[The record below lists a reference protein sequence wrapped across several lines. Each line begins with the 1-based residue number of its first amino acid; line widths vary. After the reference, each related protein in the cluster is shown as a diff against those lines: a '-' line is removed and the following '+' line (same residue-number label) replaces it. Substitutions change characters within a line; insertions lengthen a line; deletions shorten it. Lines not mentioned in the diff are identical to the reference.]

1 MNRHFEEYL
10 AYLAGVRSLSPRT
23 VSSYR
28 HDLQLFDDF
37 LEVAP
42 LEASSTDLRLFMA
55 HLGSEQYEPSSM
67 NRILAAIR
75 GFYRYTVHFG
85 LKKDNPASPIR
96 NLKTA
101 KKLPSFLFPAE
112 AQSFCASPVRGSAD
126 GRGLS
131 SARVSGT
138 AAPIAGGARPA
149 GTKNTVALWPLRDT
163 ALLTLMYSTGCRV
176 SEIASLKMQDFTS
189 DFFSAI
195 VRGKGDKERKVFLSK
210 DARET
215 LSGYLSER
223 ASKLSRTQERTISA
237 KYLFI
242 SQRGNPLSVRG
253 IQYIVSHYSDGTG
266 KRHLS
271 PHALRHTFATTLV
284 TRGADI
290 RIVQELLGHSSISTT
305 QRYTHVTEERI
316 KKLYHRAH
324 PHG

>member
-10 AYLAGVRSLSPRT
+10 SYLSGVRSLSPRT

-28 HDLQLFDDF
+28 HDLALFDDF
-37 LEVAP
+37 LEVLP
-42 LEASSTDLRLFMA
+42 LEASTTELRLFMA

-67 NRILAAIR
+67 NRILASIR
-75 GFYRYTVHFG
+75 GFYRYAVHFS
-85 LKKDNPASPIR
+85 LRKDNPASSVR

-112 AQSFCASPVRGSAD
+112 AQLFCASPVQGNEAGQDASLNGEA
-126 GRGLS
+126 GTT
-131 SARVSGT
+131 AHKSGT
-138 AAPIAGGARPA
+138 ANP
-149 GTKNTVALWPLRDT
+149 VSLWPLRDT
-163 ALLTLMYSTGCRV
+163 ALLTLLYSTGCRV
-176 SEIASLKMQDFTS
+176 SEIASLKMQDFAS
-189 DFFSAI
+189 DFSSAI
-195 VRGKGDKERKVFLSK
+195 VRGKGNKERKVFLSK
-210 DARET
+210 DARKT
-215 LSGYLSER
+215 LSEYLPER
-223 ASKLSRTQERTISA
+223 ASKLSREQENTISQ
-237 KYLFI
+237 KFLFI

-253 IQYIVSHYSDGTG
+253 IQYIVAHYSDGTG
-266 KRHLS
+266 RRHLS

>member
-10 AYLAGVRSLSPRT
+10 AYLSGVRSLSPRT
-23 VSSYR
+23 VSGYR
-28 HDLQLFDDF
+28 HDLTLFDDF

-42 LEASSTDLRLFMA
+42 LEASTTELRLFMA
-55 HLGSEQYEPSSM
+55 HLGSQDYEPSSM

-75 GFYRYTVHFG
+75 GFYRYMVHFN
-85 LKKDNPASPIR
+85 LRKDNPASLIR

-112 AQSFCASPVRGSAD
+112 AQSFCSSPVQGNE
-126 GRGLS
+126 
-131 SARVSGT
+131 
-138 AAPIAGGARPA
+138 A
-149 GTKNTVALWPLRDT
+149 GTRVPMANTVSTANTVALWPLRDT

-176 SEIASLKMQDFTS
+176 SEIASLKIQDFAS
-189 DFFSAI
+189 DFSSAI
-195 VRGKGDKERKVFLSK
+195 VRGKGNKERKVFLSK
-210 DARET
+210 DARKT
-215 LSGYLSER
+215 LSEYFPER
-223 ASKLSRTQERTISA
+223 ASKLSHIQERA
-237 KYLFI
+237 NAQKCLFI

-253 IQYIVSHYSDGTG
+253 IQYIVSRYSDGTG

-290 RIVQELLGHSSISTT
+290 RIVQELLGHSSLSTT